1 MIRENKKK
9 LILTS
14 IILLLPIVIGLILWN
29 KLPDKLPSHWNAEG
43 VVDGW
48 SSKAFGVF
56 GLPGFL
62 LVVHWVCMLATSAD
76 PKNKNIEGKVLNIVL
91 WICPIISVLGAVLI
105 YGTALGMEFKVDKI
119 ILALVGVVFIVIGNY
134 LPKCKQSYT
143 MGIKLPWTLNDEDN
157 WNRTHRMSGK
167 LWVIIGFVIILCM
180 LLPASIM
187 VIVMLSALFVAVI
200 VPTIYSYRLYKK
212 KGKSGE

>member
-29 KLPDKLPSHWNAEG
+29 KLPDKLPTHWNAEG
-43 VVDGW
+43 VVDEW